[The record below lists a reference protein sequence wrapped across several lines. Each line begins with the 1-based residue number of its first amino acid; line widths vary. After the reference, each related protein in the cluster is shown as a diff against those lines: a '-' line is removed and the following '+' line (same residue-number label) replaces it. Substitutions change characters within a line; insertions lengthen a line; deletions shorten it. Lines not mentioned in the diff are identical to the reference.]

1 MVTRMEGA
9 KTPWERIAVAVGDHE
24 RTVRAAYRQTREGPE
39 YADYRD
45 LGEML
50 EPYVKRECI
59 LFCIQRARKRAGEDL
74 TKLIEELALELAEEE
89 RKLPPE
95 HRL

>member
-9 KTPWERIAVAVGDHE
+9 KTPWGRIAVAVEDHE
-24 RTVRAAYRQTREGPE
+24 RGVREAYRKTRAGPE
-39 YADYRD
+39 NADYAD

-59 LFCIQRARKRAGEDL
+59 LFCIQRVRKRAGEDL
-74 TKLIEELALELAEEE
+74 TKLIEELALELAAEE
-89 RKLPPE
+89 KKIPPE